1 MPHKFGANASNLML
15 MPKKT
20 VWRPLQFFF
29 FFFNHVLCKTGRTSG
44 EPTGRTPSIF
54 LFFNM
59 CEARVVLN
67 SKKAFSTSIND
78 KFYLSHIFVNMCEAR
93 VVLNSKKAF
102 SLVLT
107 SNRLWKDCLVSVL
120 WKKLYNLLD

>member
-1 MPHKFGANASNLML
+1 MFYVRLGERQKNVRGE
-15 MPKKT
+15 
-20 VWRPLQFFF
+20 PLAFFF
-29 FFFNHVLCKTGRTSG
+29 
-44 EPTGRTPSIF
+44 
-54 LFFNM
+54 FFNM